1 MVDLRGPRSDEESS
15 LAGWSNPQTP
25 CMEAE
30 YSRAGW
36 SSPAARARTLSPTG
50 QAGRPPRP
58 APGSSVRL
66 GRLVEHRA
74 RRLFP
79 PGSLVDLRGPRSD
92 DESRRAGWSNPQTP
106 GMEAE
111 YSRAG
116 WSSPAARASTLSP
129 TGEAGRPPRPESGG
143 SVPLCRLVEPR
154 AGRPSPAG
162 GDGRPP
168 SPGQEAQSRCAGW
181 STPASRARK
190 LSPTGQACGAPCWEA
205 SPAGAPGRSPWPA
218 LGR

>member
-1 MVDLRGPRSDEESS
+1 MVDLRGPRSDDESS

-106 GMEAE
+106 CMEAE

-116 WSSPAARASTLSP
+116 WSSPAARVRTLSP
-129 TGEAGRPPRPESGG
+129 TVQAGRSPRPGPGG
-143 SVPLCRLVEPR
+143 SVSLGMLVEHRAGRLAPTGRLVELRGPH
-154 AGRPSPAG
+154 S
-162 GDGRPP
+162 DD
-168 SPGQEAQSRCAGW
+168 ESRRAGW
-181 STPASRARK
+181 SNPAGPAS
-190 LSPTGQACGAPCWEA
+190 GG
-205 SPAGAPGRSPWPA
+205 
-218 LGR
+218 